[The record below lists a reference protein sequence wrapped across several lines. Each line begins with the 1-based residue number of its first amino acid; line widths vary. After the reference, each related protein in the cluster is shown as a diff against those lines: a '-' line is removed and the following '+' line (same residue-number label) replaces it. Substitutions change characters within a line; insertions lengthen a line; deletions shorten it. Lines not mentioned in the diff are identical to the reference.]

1 MMKFHIDIALYGD
14 VNPWVWSDEALNEQN
29 EKVIQYNADKK
40 LWDATYEAYKKAME
54 KFEDDLRI
62 YNE

>member
-1 MMKFHIDIALYGD
+1 MKYHIDIALHSE

-29 EKVIQYNADKK
+29 EKVMTYNMEKK
-40 LWDATYEAYKKAME
+40 LWDALHKSYMDAMG

-62 YNE
+62 YNEQ